1 MNAPGGLRVAVVM
14 PALNEAPA
22 LPHVLP
28 AIPAWVHEV
37 IVVDNG
43 SRDGTAAVAAGLGA
57 RVVSEPRR
65 GYGQA
70 CLAGIAALSPGIDTV
85 VFMDADASDRPEEMA
100 ALLAPI
106 ASGAADMVIGS
117 RPAGAEPGALTPQQR
132 FGNALACWLIR
143 LLWGVRFTDLGPF
156 RAIGMDALARLEMQD
171 RNYGWTVEMQVR
183 AAGRG
188 LRCAEVP
195 VGYRRRIGQSKVS
208 GTISG
213 SVKAGVKIL
222 WVIAVE
228 ALGRGR
234 SRRRAQ
240 PGT

>member
-1 MNAPGGLRVAVVM
+1 MSAPPSATIGGLRVGVVI
-14 PALNEAPA
+14 PALNEALA

-28 AIPAWVHEV
+28 AIPAWVVEV

-43 SRDGTAAVAAGLGA
+43 SRDATAAVAAGLGA

-85 VFMDADASDRPEEMA
+85 VFLDADASDRPEEMDR
-100 ALLAPI
+100 LLAPI
-106 ASGAADMVIGS
+106 ADGAADMVIGS
-117 RPAGAEPGALTPQQR
+117 RPLGAEPGSLTPVQR
-132 FGNALACWLIR
+132 FGNALSCWLIR
-143 LLWGVRFTDLGPF
+143 RLWGVRFTDLGPF
-156 RAIGMDALARLEMQD
+156 RAITRPALARLEMQD
-171 RNYGWTVEMQVR
+171 RNFGWTVEMQVR

-188 LRCAEVP
+188 LRCAEIP
-195 VGYRRRIGQSKVS
+195 VSYRRRIGQSKVS

-222 WVIAVE
+222 WVIGLE
-228 ALGRGR
+228 ALRRGR
-234 SRRRAQ
+234 R
-240 PGT
+240 

>member
-1 MNAPGGLRVAVVM
+1 MRMTQGPAPGGLRVAVVI

-28 AIPAWVHEV
+28 AIPAWVVEV

-43 SRDGTAAVAAGLGA
+43 SRDATAAVAAGLGA

-70 CLAGIAALSPGIDTV
+70 CLSGIAALSPGIDTV
-85 VFMDADASDRPEEMA
+85 VFMDADASDRPEEMDR
-100 ALLAPI
+100 LLAPI
-106 ASGAADMVIGS
+106 VAGAADMVIGS
-117 RPAGAEPGALTPQQR
+117 RPLGAEPGSLTPVQR
-132 FGNALACWLIR
+132 FGNALSCWLIR
-143 LLWGVRFTDLGPF
+143 VLWGVRFTDLGPF
-156 RAIGMDALARLEMQD
+156 RAITRPALARLEMQD
-171 RNYGWTVEMQVR
+171 RNFGWTVEMQVR

-188 LRCAEVP
+188 LRCAEIP
-195 VGYRRRIGQSKVS
+195 VSYRRRIGQSKVS

-222 WVIAVE
+222 WVIGVE
-228 ALGRGR
+228 AL
-234 SRRRAQ
+234 RR
-240 PGT
+240 

>member
-1 MNAPGGLRVAVVM
+1 MSAPGGLRVAVVM

-28 AIPAWVHEV
+28 AIPAWVAEV

-57 RVVSEPRR
+57 RVISEPRR

-70 CLAGIAALSPGIDTV
+70 CLAGIAALSAEVDTV

-100 ALLAPI
+100 LLLAPI

-156 RAIGMDALARLEMQD
+156 RAIGREALARLEMQD
-171 RNYGWTVEMQVR
+171 RNFGWTVEMQVR

-195 VGYRRRIGQSKVS
+195 VGYRRRIGVSKVS

-222 WVIAVE
+222 WVIGVE
-228 ALGRGR
+228 AL
-234 SRRRAQ
+234 RRR
-240 PGT
+240 